1 MAQRIFVGNL
11 PFSATEAQLQQLFA
25 QHGEVTSAEIVKDK
39 FTDRSRGFGFVQMAT
54 PEAAAAA
61 IAALNGY
68 QMEGRALTV
77 NEAKP
82 RPEGGARSGGR
93 GSRRE
98 FADGNRW

>member
-1 MAQRIFVGNL
+1 
-11 PFSATEAQLQQLFA
+11 
-25 QHGEVTSAEIVKDK
+25 
-39 FTDRSRGFGFVQMAT
+39 
-54 PEAAAAA
+54 AAAA

-68 QMEGRALTV
+68 QMDGRALTV

-82 RPEGGARSGGR
+82 RPEGGTRSGGR

>member
-11 PFSATEAQLQQLFA
+11 PFSATEAQLQQLFG

-54 PEAAAAA
+54 PEAATAA

-68 QMEGRALTV
+68 QMDGRPLTV

-82 RPEGGARSGGR
+82 RPEGGTRTGGR